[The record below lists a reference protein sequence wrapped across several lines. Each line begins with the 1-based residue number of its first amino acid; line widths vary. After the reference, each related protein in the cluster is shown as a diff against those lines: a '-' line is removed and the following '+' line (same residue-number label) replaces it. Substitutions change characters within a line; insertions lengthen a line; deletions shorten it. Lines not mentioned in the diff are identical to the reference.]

1 MRAILS
7 SSIGNFEDAESWFVN
22 AERNGAIHESCM
34 ERLHTYVNHGF
45 ASRALGLT
53 EVVLANRLAYTLMD
67 LASAVTSCGAFQK
80 IVEAVE
86 NSIQRREVLQMTST
100 LELARQAVAAQDQ
113 LQLSDSDI
121 ALVLDEAGA
130 LLRANRLLWQ
140 GGSLDISILTAD
152 EGGPSISMEYRVDIS
167 AQEAARMNWSLA
179 EALVDKNLYK
189 AGLHIGFL
197 GTALEERLAA

>member
-1 MRAILS
+1 
-7 SSIGNFEDAESWFVN
+7 
-22 AERNGAIHESCM
+22 
-34 ERLHTYVNHGF
+34 
-45 ASRALGLT
+45 
-53 EVVLANRLAYTLMD
+53 
-67 LASAVTSCGAFQK
+67 
-80 IVEAVE
+80 
-86 NSIQRREVLQMTST
+86 MTST